1 MLVHTRLA
9 RGQIDRKHIVEY
21 TCKARRAL
29 IHEIGAEAW
38 SLGIPWAEAIP
49 IAEKAISRGYPKR
62 KLGQRPERSGKQ
74 RAKRNQRP
82 GQRTQASS
90 DFFKFDQKY

>member
-9 RGQIDRKHIVEY
+9 RGQIDRKHIVDY

-29 IHEIGAEAW
+29 IHEIAAEAW

-49 IAEKAISRGYPKR
+49 IAEKAISRGYPKA
-62 KLGQRPERSGKQ
+62 KAWPKA
-74 RAKRNQRP
+74 RAKWKTKSKAKPKARAKNS
-82 GQRTQASS
+82 G
-90 DFFKFDQKY
+90 